1 MTAWVVRHPILAT
14 FVPLALFVASGGAL
28 IALQASRR
36 AAIDTSVID
45 DFGPVGSFAFIDKDE
60 RTVRDADLKG
70 KVWIVACFFTC
81 CTESCPQLSGAMA
94 RLQSE
99 LAGESDIRLVS
110 LTVDP
115 AHDTPQKLAQYA
127 ENYQANGEKWL
138 FLRGNEE
145 DVHRFVMQ
153 QLKLGVGRNDAPDAT
168 PGSRMIHSDKLT
180 LVDRRGVIRGYF
192 LGTDPAQVNELKL
205 AAGRL
210 AREK

>member
-1 MTAWVVRHPILAT
+1 
-14 FVPLALFVASGGAL
+14 
-28 IALQASRR
+28 
-36 AAIDTSVID
+36 
-45 DFGPVGSFAFIDKDE
+45 
-60 RTVRDADLKG
+60 
-70 KVWIVACFFTC
+70 
-81 CTESCPQLSGAMA
+81 MA

-99 LAGESDIRLVS
+99 LAGELDTRLVS

-115 AHDTPQKLAQYA
+115 THDTPQKLAQYA
-127 ENYQANGEKWL
+127 ENYQANSDKWI
-138 FLRGNEE
+138 FLRGDEE

-180 LVDRRGVIRGYF
+180 LVDRNGVIRGYF

-205 AAGRL
+205 AAERL